1 MPLSI
6 KWLRPLEEKGA
17 RRDESAAGA
26 GCAVS
31 LPGVSE
37 AWMEARRL
45 PNGALAHSTANDRDR
60 ATSKR
65 RCLDCD
71 GSGKE

>member
-1 MPLSI
+1 
-6 KWLRPLEEKGA
+6 
-17 RRDESAAGA
+17 
-26 GCAVS
+26 
-31 LPGVSE
+31 
-37 AWMEARRL
+37 MEARRL